1 MLLDDRATKGTEL
14 VTAATL
20 GMIDTVRVLLDTP
33 GYDLHYENDLA
44 LRSAS
49 YTGYTNVVKLLVEK
63 GANVNASGGEALLY
77 AAKRGDEAT
86 VGYLLS
92 KGADIDLMLRMQ
104 KKEIDQ
110 TSLDTL
116 DKFQSQKLRDV
127 FEENFAKIK
136 KPDPA
141 RKLRLGK
148 KPPSP

>member
-1 MLLDDRATKGTEL
+1 MLDDERATKGTEL

-33 GYDLHYENDLA
+33 GYDVHYENDLA

-77 AAKRGDEAT
+77 AAKRADEAT
-86 VGYLLS
+86 VSYLLS
-92 KGADIDLMLRMQ
+92 KGADIDLMMRMQ
-104 KKEIDQ
+104 KKEVDQ
-110 TSLDTL
+110 TTLDTL
-116 DKFQSQKLRDV
+116 DKFQSQKLREA
-127 FEENFAKIK
+127 FEKNFAKIR
-136 KPDPA
+136 KPDGSG
-141 RKLRLGK
+141 RLKLGK